1 MLWEYSMKL
10 DERKL
15 DKVGLPKIKSIAV
28 NKIGAIKIKNW
39 AKIGTIKMDKKKNWK
54 IRKKNC
60 PTRNI
65 KWKIR

>member
-28 NKIGAIKIKNW
+28 NKIGAIKIKN
-39 AKIGTIKMDKKKNWK
+39 
-54 IRKKNC
+54 
-60 PTRNI
+60 
-65 KWKIR
+65 